1 MAAIAPE
8 WALDQGRIGLRAGNG
23 GLIDVSAA
31 DVVGAEFK
39 GRNVVRGHPVAQ
51 KPSES
56 ISGIEFNRFPLEP
69 WIVLR
74 APSADRRAL
83 CRIALRSRDG
93 GVDVDAAEHKGDQI
107 VVGNEWYPIADGV
120 KAEIDALLAEVGAA
134 SGSIT
139 LRQYLHLARTGSP
152 RILLEEEADEAS
164 PSVEAEPEPSGVFK
178 GTLYPYQATGV
189 RWISMLAREELGGI
203 LGDEMGLGK
212 TIQVIAAIATR
223 PKARPNLVVAPAT
236 LLENW
241 RREIAKFAP
250 GLKAVVHGGSRRT
263 GFPSALRE
271 QDVVVTSYDTAVR
284 DLGLLKMVSWY
295 FVVLDEAQAIKNS
308 DTLRS
313 RTMRDIPKHAGLAV
327 TGTPVENRLEDLWS
341 ILDFSSP
348 GVLGPLSSFR
358 NRFENTISGAVA
370 LQPAVSPLILRRRV
384 AEVANDLPERIDIP
398 VAIEMPGVEA
408 TEYER
413 IRQET
418 LNHYG
423 KTAALVAL
431 TKLREF
437 CTHPFILQPL
447 DDDPAFSSAKY
458 VRLIEILDEIFAARE
473 KVIVFTSFQRMLD
486 ILVHDIQR
494 RFGIPVFW
502 IDGRTLVGDRQATV
516 DRFSDTL
523 GPALIALNPRAAGTG
538 LNIVAANHVIHYNLE
553 WNPAVEDQGSARAHR
568 RGQRRPVTVHRLFY
582 AATVEEI
589 IDQRVTHKRQLAD
602 AAVVGTDGEDD
613 LADIAAALQVSPV
626 SEVES

>member
-1 MAAIAPE
+1 MTQE
-8 WALDQGRIGLRAGNG
+8 TDWVLDGQRVRLRTGTG
-23 GLIDVSAA
+23 DLVDVSAA
-31 DVVGAEFK
+31 DIVGAETQRA
-39 GRNVVRGHPVAQ
+39 GATAGARRPR
-51 KPSES
+51 KPSEA
-56 ISGIEFNRFPLEP
+56 IPGLAFNRFPLEP

-74 APSADRRAL
+74 APSADRQAL
-83 CRIALRSRDG
+83 CQIVLRRDG
-93 GVDVDAAEHKGDQI
+93 DVDVDAAGHKGDQI
-107 VVGNEWYPIADGV
+107 IVSGDWYPIADGLSGDI
-120 KAEIDALLAEVGAA
+120 ESLLGEVGATP
-134 SGSIT
+134 GSIT

-152 RILLEEEADEAS
+152 RVILKESDDEAS
-164 PSVEAEPEPSGVFK
+164 PSIEPESGLGGAFK

-189 RWISMLAREELGGI
+189 RWISVLAREELGGI

-212 TIQVIAAIATR
+212 TIQVIAAIASQR
-223 PKARPNLVVAPAT
+223 ERQPNLVVTPAT

-250 GLKAVVHGGSRRT
+250 SLHVVVHSGSGRT
-263 GFPSALRE
+263 GFPSALRGH
-271 QDVVVTSYDTAVR
+271 DVVITSYDTAVR
-284 DLGLLKMVSWY
+284 DIGLLKMVQWH
-295 FVVLDEAQAIKNS
+295 FVVLDEAQAIKNA

-313 RTMRDIPKHAGLAV
+313 RTVRQIPKRSGLAV

-348 GVLGPLSSFR
+348 GVLGPLASFR

-384 AEVANDLPERIDIP
+384 AEVADDLPERIDIP
-398 VAIEMPGVEA
+398 VAIQMPGVEA
-408 TEYER
+408 AEYER

-418 LNHYG
+418 LNQYG
-423 KTAALVAL
+423 KTAMLVAL

-437 CTHPFILQPL
+437 CTHPFVLQPL

-458 VRLIEILDEIFAARE
+458 VRLIEILDEVFAARE

-486 ILVHDIQR
+486 ILVHDVQK
-494 RFGIPVFW
+494 RFGIPAFR
-502 IDGRTLVGDRQATV
+502 IDGRTPVGNRQLTV
-516 DRFSDTL
+516 DRFSDTP

-568 RGQRRPVTVHRLFY
+568 RGQQRPVTVHRLFY

-589 IDQRVTHKRQLAD
+589 IDQRVAHKRQLAD
-602 AAVVGTDGEDD
+602 AAVVGTDGADD
-613 LADIAAALQVSPV
+613 LADIAEALRVSPV